1 MQATPTSHVGNDM
14 LDNTFRG
21 DNFIVMLRPN
31 YYCCCTLCCTSISRE
46 RLGNPI
52 KLVNCHSGSVI
63 CSLPEWMNLSGDGIG
78 FESKMIRENDASIPA
93 TLNPDLTY
101 DHMIRIGAKPIQ

>member
-1 MQATPTSHVGNDM
+1 M

-21 DNFIVMLRPN
+21 DNFIVNVTPKLLLLL
-31 YYCCCTLCCTSISRE
+31 YTVLYTISRE

-93 TLNPDLTY
+93 TPNPDLTY
-101 DHMIRIGAKPIQ
+101 DHTIRIGAKPIQ